1 MKDIRQDAIADK
13 PHQPDK
19 VGEQLVDAKDLTC
32 QEAQIE
38 ELLSKGESTE
48 GEADEEQDE
57 DEADLKPP
65 RPSSR

>member
-1 MKDIRQDAIADK
+1 MKDIRQDASACK
-13 PHQPDK
+13 PPQPDK
-19 VGEQLVDAKDLTC
+19 VGEQLVDANDLTC

>member
-1 MKDIRQDAIADK
+1 MKDIRQDASAGK

-57 DEADLKPP
+57 DAADLKPP

>member
-1 MKDIRQDAIADK
+1 MKDIRQDASAGT

-48 GEADEEQDE
+48 GEADDEQDE
-57 DEADLKPP
+57 DAADLKTPQ
-65 RPSSR
+65 PSRR

>member
-1 MKDIRQDAIADK
+1 MKDIRQDTSAGK

-19 VGEQLVDAKDLTC
+19 VGEKLLDTKDLTC

-57 DEADLKPP
+57 DAADLRPP
-65 RPSSR
+65 QSSRR